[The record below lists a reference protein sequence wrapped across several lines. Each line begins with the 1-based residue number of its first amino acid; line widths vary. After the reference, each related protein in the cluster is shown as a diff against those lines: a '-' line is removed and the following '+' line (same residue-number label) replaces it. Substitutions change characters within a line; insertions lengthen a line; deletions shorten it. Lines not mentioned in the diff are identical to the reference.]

1 MLKVEHRAECN
12 PYLYFFSGE
21 LAFLSF
27 SQVFPICLGKP
38 DMLTKLLEVS
48 SVGAAFLLPM
58 FAGLAP
64 PSSSVPSGS
73 IGSFNVFKE
82 VDIRSGLHVG
92 DLFLILGVLGAS
104 GGEIIPYSSP
114 ANSSSEDSAD
124 LQVFLEPWPV
134 THNLTFSMRNRILTL
149 ENTGSIFL
157 LDKERG
163 VYWAEVKNGLD
174 NCSSQREY
182 TRLLEFENRDLKIRE
197 LKHESYSLFKK
208 LSTDNPALFEDS
220 PYKNA
225 EEAILALTLS
235 ERNSR
240 PRRG

>member
-1 MLKVEHRAECN
+1 MEHRAECN

-82 VDIRSGLHVG
+82 VDIRSGIVLLLVFVDDIAFSSNDFVSINELKRTLRTQFDMKDLG
-92 DLFLILGVLGAS
+92 DSKCFLGIEVMRSQRG
-104 GGEIIPYSSP
+104 
-114 ANSSSEDSAD
+114 
-124 LQVFLEPWPV
+124 LEPIA
-134 THNLTFSMRNRILTL
+134 SM
-149 ENTGSIFL
+149 
-157 LDKERG
+157 
-163 VYWAEVKNGLD
+163 
-174 NCSSQREY
+174 Q
-182 TRLLEFENRDLKIRE
+182 
-197 LKHESYSLFKK
+197 
-208 LSTDNPALFEDS
+208 
-220 PYKNA
+220 
-225 EEAILALTLS
+225 
-235 ERNSR
+235 
-240 PRRG
+240 